1 MKCFSVLCLLIVA
14 FVPDIR
20 AEEFVGVVLPIKEVS
35 VSSPVL
41 QEVIT
46 AVQVEEGDSVKEGDV
61 LIQLRADR
69 EELAVQRT
77 QKQVELAQYRS
88 TGSEKLLRE
97 KMTSRE
103 KALEDKTTL
112 ELAQILHNEAILA
125 LREKTIRAPL
135 SGIVVEKHKEAGET
149 VDRVE
154 KLIDLVNIDQVYV
167 QFNLDVKLLESVR
180 IDQPVKVRFAVI
192 GNAEF
197 TGKVAFIDPRIEKTT
212 GNSFRV
218 KVLID
223 NPDRKIKAGMRGTA
237 EFARRAA
244 S

>member
-1 MKCFSVLCLLIVA
+1 MKIFRLLPLFLA
-14 FVPDIR
+14 LSAAALS
-20 AEEFVGVVLPIKEVS
+20 AENSVGVVLPIKEVS

-46 AVQVEEGDSVKEGDV
+46 AVLVEEGDSVKEGDV
-61 LIQLRADR
+61 LIQLRSDR

-88 TGSEKLLRE
+88 TGSEKLSRE
-97 KMTSRE
+97 KMISHE

-112 ELAQILHNEAILA
+112 ELAQILHNEAQLA

-167 QFNLDVKLLESVR
+167 QFTLDSKLLESVR
-180 IDQPVKVRFAVI
+180 MDQSVKVHFPLI

-197 TGKVAFIDPRIEKTT
+197 IGKVSFIDPRIEKTT
-212 GNSFRV
+212 GDSFRV

-223 NPDRKIKAGMRGTA
+223 NPDHKIKAGMRGNA
-237 EFARRAA
+237 EFARRGA

>member
-1 MKCFSVLCLLIVA
+1 MKLFPFLCLLFA
-14 FVPDIR
+14 GFLSDMR
-20 AEEFVGVVLPIKEVS
+20 GEEFVGVVLPIKEVS
-35 VSSPVL
+35 ISSPVL

-46 AVQVEEGDSVKEGDV
+46 AVLVEEGDSVKQGDV

-77 QKQVELAQYRS
+77 QKQIELAQYRS
-88 TGSEKLLRE
+88 SGSEKLLRE

-112 ELAQILHNEAILA
+112 ELAQILHNEAELA

-167 QFNLDVKLLESVR
+167 QFDLDTKLLESIR
-180 IDQPVKVRFAVI
+180 PDQPVKVRFPVI
-192 GNAEF
+192 GHAEF
-197 TGKVAFIDPRIEKTT
+197 TGKIAFIDPRIEKTT

-223 NPDRKIKAGMRGTA
+223 NPGHKIKAGMRGTA
-237 EFARRAA
+237 EFTRR
-244 S
+244 STP

>member
-1 MKCFSVLCLLIVA
+1 MKFVWFICALLSA
-14 FVPDIR
+14 FLFEIR
-20 AEEFVGVVLPIKEVS
+20 SEEIIGVVLPIKEVS

-46 AVQVEEGDSVKEGDV
+46 AVLVEEGDSVKEGDV
-61 LIQLRADR
+61 LVQLRADR
-69 EELAVQRT
+69 EELEVERT

-103 KALEDKTTL
+103 KALEDKTSL
-112 ELAQILHNEAILA
+112 ELAQILHKQAELA

-154 KLIDLVNIDQVYV
+154 KLVDLVNIDQVYV
-167 QFNLDVKLLESVR
+167 QFSLDSKLLQSVR
-180 IDQPVKVRFAVI
+180 VDQPVKVRFPVI

-197 TGKVAFIDPRIEKTT
+197 TGKIAFIDPRIEKTT
-212 GNSFRV
+212 GNSFRI
-218 KVLID
+218 KVLVE
-223 NPDRKIKAGMRGTA
+223 NPDHLIKAGMRGSG
-237 EFARRAA
+237 EFAGRGA